1 MGNSSSTGVTHAIQR
16 RGSSQY
22 MPQELEDLEDCTV
35 VQGCDEN
42 LEDDDEDTLSGGSL
56 VQQLS
61 ETGDEADN
69 FKENIMKLPKEVRN
83 IVAGGFA
90 GMLAKSVVAPIDRVK
105 ILYQVS
111 CAKFHLRNVPK
122 VMKNIIRDEGFAALW
137 KGNAATMIRVFPY
150 SGIQFMV
157 FDRCKIHFLHQHEH
171 HRYIRGFP
179 GSNHAN
185 VTGSSASSSAPSSRR
200 RFGLTPLESLIS
212 GMVAGTV
219 SVMLTYPLDLTRAQ
233 LAVLRRHRHA
243 ANRGFVSVLT
253 DNYTQRGPLGLFRGV
268 VPTLIGILPYSGIAF
283 ALNEQAKREVQHMT
297 QRDLTT
303 IERMQCG
310 AFSGL
315 IAQSITYPI
324 EVTRRRMQTI
334 GLVGHDTALGSVGAD
349 GKNATETLP
358 SLVGTIR
365 SLYAEQGLRGFFK
378 GVSMNWMKGPIAFS
392 ISFTA
397 FDTLQSLMESD
408 KERLIRLP
416 RTMSFKRDN

>member
-1 MGNSSSTGVTHAIQR
+1 
-16 RGSSQY
+16 
-22 MPQELEDLEDCTV
+22 
-35 VQGCDEN
+35 
-42 LEDDDEDTLSGGSL
+42 
-56 VQQLS
+56 
-61 ETGDEADN
+61 
-69 FKENIMKLPKEVRN
+69 MKLPKEVRN

-157 FDRCKIHFLHQHEH
+157 FDR
-171 HRYIRGFP
+171 
-179 GSNHAN
+179 
-185 VTGSSASSSAPSSRR
+185 ASSSAPSSRR

-334 GLVGHDTALGSVGAD
+334 GLV
-349 GKNATETLP
+349 ETLP

-397 FDTLQSLMESD
+397 FDTLQSLM
-408 KERLIRLP
+408 
-416 RTMSFKRDN
+416 